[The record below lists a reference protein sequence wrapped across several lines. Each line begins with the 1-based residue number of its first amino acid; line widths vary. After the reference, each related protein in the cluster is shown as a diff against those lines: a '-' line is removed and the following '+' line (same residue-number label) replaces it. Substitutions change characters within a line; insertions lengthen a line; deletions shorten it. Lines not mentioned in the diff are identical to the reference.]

1 LNVLDRLPKAHVSYM
16 SVFTLT
22 STATDFA
29 VGYFAINQSEAKELK
44 LMFFS
49 ISTY

>member
-1 LNVLDRLPKAHVSYM
+1 M

-22 STATDFA
+22 STPIDIV

-49 ISTY
+49 NSTYGICAN